1 MDRVATAPTSWGLCE
16 VPGWGVQ
23 LPPERVLPE
32 MRELGFD
39 ATEAGPDGYLGTTA
53 DEIRSLLEQY
63 ELRLIGG
70 FLPLVLHERSARADA
85 IASATRVAEHFRA
98 AGASHLVSAVV
109 VDLEWSPRRTL
120 SRDEWHRVFDG
131 LARVDEIAAERGLT
145 HVVHPHWGTLV
156 ERRDDVLRVL
166 EDSEARFCLDTGH
179 LALGETDPAE
189 LARDAPSRIAHV
201 HLKDIDAALGAQLR
215 SGELDLVPAVKA
227 GVFRALGEGDAPISA
242 TVEALES
249 AGYTGWYVL
258 EQDTSVASPD
268 VEPGEGPAEDVRR
281 SLDYVLALLA
291 EREAPGKTRM
301 EP

>member
-1 MDRVATAPTSWGLCE
+1 VDRVATAPTSWGLCE

-70 FLPLVLHERSARADA
+70 FLPLVLHERRARADA

>member
-1 MDRVATAPTSWGLCE
+1 MDRIATAPTSWGLCE
-16 VPGWGVQ
+16 VPDWGVQ

-39 ATEAGPDGYLGTTA
+39 ATEAGPEGYLGTTA

-85 IASATRVAEHFRA
+85 LASATRVAEHFRA

-189 LARDAPSRIAHV
+189 LARDAPTRIGHV
-201 HLKDIDAALGAQLR
+201 HLKDIDAALGARLR
-215 SGELDLVPAVKA
+215 SGELELVPAVKA
-227 GVFRALGEGDAPISA
+227 GVFRPLGDGDAPIGA
-242 TVEALES
+242 TVRALES

-258 EQDTSVASPD
+258 EQDTSVAWEDPAA
-268 VEPGEGPAEDVRR
+268 GEGPAEDVRR
-281 SLDYVLALLA
+281 SLDYVLTLLG
-291 EREAPGKTRM
+291 E
-301 EP
+301 